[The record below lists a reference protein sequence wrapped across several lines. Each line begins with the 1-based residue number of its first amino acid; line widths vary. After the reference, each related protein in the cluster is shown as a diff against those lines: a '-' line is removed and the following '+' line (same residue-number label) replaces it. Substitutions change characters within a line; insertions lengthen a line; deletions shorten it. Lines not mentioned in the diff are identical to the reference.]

1 MILMMVRIGLM
12 VMVMV
17 LRRMMTV
24 MLMMLIVT
32 VMVLR
37 MMGPENPLSL
47 SHWSLFG
54 GFVQLD
60 LACSQM
66 LDTEY

>member
-1 MILMMVRIGLM
+1 MVVVVVMMV
-12 VMVMV
+12 
-17 LRRMMTV
+17 
-24 MLMMLIVT
+24 LIVLM

-47 SHWSLFG
+47 SHWFLFG
-54 GFVQLD
+54 GFAQLD
-60 LACSQM
+60 LAGSQV

>member
-1 MILMMVRIGLM
+1 MMLMIGLLVM
-12 VMVMV
+12 VVVVMVMMV
-17 LRRMMTV
+17 
-24 MLMMLIVT
+24 LIVLM

-47 SHWSLFG
+47 SHWFLFG
-54 GFVQLD
+54 GFAQLD
-60 LACSQM
+60 LAGSQV

>member
-1 MILMMVRIGLM
+1 MMMLMIGLLVM
-12 VMVMV
+12 VVVVMVMMV
-17 LRRMMTV
+17 
-24 MLMMLIVT
+24 LIVLM

-47 SHWSLFG
+47 SHWFLFG
-54 GFVQLD
+54 GFAQLD
-60 LACSQM
+60 LAGSQV

>member
-1 MILMMVRIGLM
+1 MMMIGLLVMVVVVMVMMVLIVLM
-12 VMVMV
+12 VMMV
-17 LRRMMTV
+17 LM
-24 MLMMLIVT
+24 

-47 SHWSLFG
+47 SHWFLFG
-54 GFVQLD
+54 GFAQLD
-60 LACSQM
+60 LVYSQV

>member
-1 MILMMVRIGLM
+1 MMLMIGLLVM
-12 VMVMV
+12 VVVVMVMMV
-17 LRRMMTV
+17 
-24 MLMMLIVT
+24 LIVLM

-47 SHWSLFG
+47 SHWFLFWD
-54 GFVQLD
+54 FAQLD
-60 LACSQM
+60 LAGSQI

>member
-1 MILMMVRIGLM
+1 MVMMVLIVLM
-12 VMVMV
+12 VMVVVVMMV
-17 LRRMMTV
+17 LIVVMVMMV
-24 MLMMLIVT
+24 LM

-47 SHWSLFG
+47 SHWFLFG
-54 GFVQLD
+54 GFAQLD
-60 LACSQM
+60 LAGSQV

>member
-1 MILMMVRIGLM
+1 MVVMVILM
-12 VMVMV
+12 VM
-17 LRRMMTV
+17 
-24 MLMMLIVT
+24 LM

-47 SHWSLFG
+47 SHWFLFG
-54 GFVQLD
+54 GFAQLD
-60 LACSQM
+60 LAGSQV

>member
-1 MILMMVRIGLM
+1 MMMMIGLLVM
-12 VMVMV
+12 VMVMMV
-17 LRRMMTV
+17 
-24 MLMMLIVT
+24 LIVLMVMMVLM

-47 SHWSLFG
+47 SHWFLFG
-54 GFVQLD
+54 GFAQLD
-60 LACSQM
+60 LAGTQV